1 MTWGGQRAGSGRR
14 PRVYKRVC
22 RSFRLTDEEYQV
34 LKPLIEAI
42 RMRTD
47 LNNKNGASSGL
58 EKLNIDMAYI
68 CTF

>member
-14 PRVYKRVC
+14 LVCIKRVC

-47 LNNKNGASSGL
+47 LNNKTARL
-58 EKLNIDMAYI
+58 VD
-68 CTF
+68 

>member
-34 LKPLIEAI
+34 LKPLMEAI

-47 LNNKNGASSGL
+47 LNNKTAHL
-58 EKLNIDMAYI
+58 VD
-68 CTF
+68 